1 MAVLQ
6 PKVTGD
12 GTQDSWSFEATNN
25 INLNEERVLLVQERL
40 TLLLG
45 VLATTPDDATI
56 GDLKTRLRTNGL
68 IT

>member
-25 INLNEERVLLVQERL
+25 INLNEERIEALL
-40 TLLLG
+40 
-45 VLATTPDDATI
+45 DAMQI
-56 GDLKTRLRTNGL
+56 S
-68 IT
+68 